1 MPRRTAH
8 KLALRT
14 FSRLPG
20 WARRRVVR
28 AVSPHYVLGASCV
41 LRHGDEVLMLRQR
54 HDAPGEWALPG
65 GLLERGELP
74 RDGLAREIEEELGL
88 TLALPAEPTHVHV
101 SPPLRRVDLAFVVD
115 VDDKPV
121 PEPDGVEVL
130 EVRWVPLTEVSED
143 TPAGQVLARVR
154 TAGA

>member
-1 MPRRTAH
+1 M
-8 KLALRT
+8 
-14 FSRLPG
+14 
-20 WARRRVVR
+20 
-28 AVSPHYVLGASCV
+28 

-74 RDGLAREIEEELGL
+74 RDGLAREVEEELGL
-88 TLALPAEPTHVHV
+88 TLELPAEPAHVHV
-101 SPPLRRVDLAFVVD
+101 SPELRRVDLAFVVD

-143 TPAGQVLARVR
+143 SPAGQVLARVR